1 MNERMIENKK
11 SAGNLF
17 KRAGKTGLRYV
28 LALVLSVLAAAIVM
42 ILLYCLPV
50 DSMKMNVYRSIPVY
64 DFEGS
69 YPQWAAGYKMTQLDN
84 VTDGYMLMEALY
96 PGNDDPV
103 QNAMNN
109 PYLYYEG
116 VNPEKSATQ
125 QSHDVE
131 GVTGIGTYGR
141 YWHGYLLFLKPLL
154 MIFEVSDL
162 RIINMILCLGLS
174 FYLFALI
181 RQKLGRKV
189 MAAAMAAWL
198 VINPVS
204 VIMSFQFSTTFY
216 VMLTASILVMKQHEW
231 LRQKGRYG
239 LFFLFIGIV
248 TNFIDFLTYP
258 MVGMAIP
265 MILAVMLQEKENSQ
279 LQSLAFCI
287 RNSIVWVFG
296 YGGMWL
302 GKWITATILTGQNY
316 IVDALNEAKVQS
328 DGQEIIAD
336 TVVSPIGSI
345 YKNLRVIVKW
355 PFLLAL
361 AVIAAYVLYCLV
373 RKRMVMVKR
382 IKAYEFTLCLLA
394 VYPLVWF
401 SVLQSHSISCYWFT
415 YRNLSVSVLAV
426 LILLGNR
433 VERRDTLVPD
443 DSFDTERILRERG
456 QGMNC
461 N

>member
-1 MNERMIENKK
+1 MKMDVKNTRKFIERVGK
-11 SAGNLF
+11 S
-17 KRAGKTGLRYV
+17 GLLY
-28 LALVLSVLAAAIVM
+28 LMALILSVLTATGIM
-42 ILLYCLPV
+42 ILLYCLPI
-50 DSMKMNVYRSIPVY
+50 DSMKMNVYRSISVY

-131 GVTGIGTYGR
+131 GITSVGTYGR

-174 FYLFALI
+174 FYLFSLI
-181 RQKLGRKV
+181 REKLGRKAA
-189 MAAAMAAWL
+189 AAAMIAWL

-216 VMLTASILVMKQHEW
+216 VMLTASIIVMKRHRW
-231 LRQKGRYG
+231 LMEKGRYG
-239 LFFLFIGIV
+239 LFFLCIGII

-258 MVGMAIP
+258 MVGMAVP
-265 MILAVMLQEKENSQ
+265 MILVILIQERKYNTGNKWSQ
-279 LQSLAFCI
+279 PVGFCV
-287 RNSIVWVFG
+287 RNSVIWAFG

-302 GKWITATILTGQNY
+302 GKWVMATILTGRNY
-316 IVDALNEAKVQS
+316 IADAMDEAMVQS
-328 DGQEIIAD
+328 TGQEVIFG

-355 PFLLAL
+355 PFLILLIVLVIVVVICLIRKKIRLVQHVKVCEPAL
-361 AVIAAYVLYCLV
+361 L
-373 RKRMVMVKR
+373 
-382 IKAYEFTLCLLA
+382 LLA
-394 VYPLVWF
+394 CYPLVWF

-415 YRNLSVSVLAV
+415 YRNLSVSVLAGMV
-426 LILLGNR
+426 LLANR
-433 VERRDTLVPD
+433 VERRGLDEV
-443 DSFDTERILRERG
+443 
-456 QGMNC
+456 
-461 N
+461 